1 MKRPMRKDSR
11 RTRIWSDRD
20 LLTLLQ
26 MSDDGWTDDEIS
38 QHFKVDADEVISV
51 RNACLDEAG

>member
-1 MKRPMRKDSR
+1 MRKDSR

-26 MSDDGWTDDEIS
+26 MSDDDWSDEEIADY
-38 QHFKVDADEVISV
+38 FRVDADEVISV